1 MMLVMQIRK
10 QGHCAAQCEYHL
22 VLVSKYRRKIF
33 NEGSFAYFEGVMREV
48 REKLPEIIIL
58 TMNHDT
64 DHIHLHLSIPPK
76 IRVSDAVRTIKS
88 ISGRLLKK
96 KFEHMRKAYWGVDGI
111 WSDGYFVSTVGINEY
126 AIKRYIEHQGQEDLG
141 QAQLELGL

>member
-10 QGHCAAQCEYHL
+10 QGHCAYQCEYHV

-33 NEGSFAYFEGVMREV
+33 NEGSLAYLEKVMREI
-48 REKLPEIIIL
+48 REKLPELIIL
-58 TMNHDT
+58 TMNHDK

-96 KFEHMRKAYWGVDGI
+96 KFEYMRKAYWGVDGI

>member
-1 MMLVMQIRK
+1 MQIRK
-10 QGHCAAQCEYHL
+10 QGHCAYRCEYHL
-22 VLVSKYRRKIF
+22 VLVSKYRRQIF
-33 NEGSFAYFEGVMREV
+33 NEGSFAYFEEVMREI
-48 REKLPEIIIL
+48 REKLPELVIL
-58 TMNHDT
+58 TMNHDK

-96 KFEHMRKAYWGVDGI
+96 KFEYMRKAYWGVDGI

>member
-1 MMLVMQIRK
+1 MQIRK
-10 QGHCAAQCEYHL
+10 QGHCAYQCEYHL

-33 NEGSFAYFEGVMREV
+33 NAGSFAYFQDVMKEI
-48 REKLPEIIIL
+48 REKIPELIIL
-58 TMNHDT
+58 TMNHDI

-96 KFEHMRKAYWGVDGI
+96 KFEYMRKAYWGVDGI

-126 AIKRYIEHQGQEDLG
+126 AIMRYIEHQGQEDLG
-141 QAQLELGL
+141 QAQLVLDL

>member
-1 MMLVMQIRK
+1 
-10 QGHCAAQCEYHL
+10 
-22 VLVSKYRRKIF
+22 VSKYRRRIF
-33 NEGSFAYFEGVMREV
+33 NEGSFAYFEEIMKEI
-48 REKLPEIIIL
+48 REKMPELIIL
-58 TMNHDT
+58 TMNHDK

-88 ISGRLLKK
+88 IIGRLLKK
-96 KFEHMRKAYWGVDGI
+96 KFDYMRKAYWGVDGI

-126 AIKRYIEHQGQEDLG
+126 VIKRYIEHQGQEDLG